1 MSLRDEFFQWT
12 ELFTVR
18 RYQCMGFILTKSIHH
33 TDFQASENM
42 VQTYIQYS
50 TINMA
55 KLLSTD

>member
-18 RYQCMGFILTKSIHH
+18 QYQCMGFILTKSIHH
-33 TDFQASENM
+33 TDFQASENK

-50 TINMA
+50 TING
-55 KLLSTD
+55 